1 MACSHGTVRAV
12 WQSKEVMK
20 KSSVLVALAL
30 AAAALGL
37 GGCSTFETRANE
49 KAEVFEALPV
59 ATQQRLERGRINV
72 GDSEDLVYIA
82 LGQPDEKRRISR
94 TDGNQSVWIY
104 RTYWEQYEGTAWLGY
119 RRIVVPTR
127 RGYVVYHEPV
137 SQAVYSA
144 HASDTTRVAFT
155 KGVVS
160 AIDEQKL

>member
-1 MACSHGTVRAV
+1 MRKRMACSHGTVRAV

-72 GDSEDLVYIA
+72 GDSE
-82 LGQPDEKRRISR
+82 
-94 TDGNQSVWIY
+94 
-104 RTYWEQYEGTAWLGY
+104 
-119 RRIVVPTR
+119 
-127 RGYVVYHEPV
+127 
-137 SQAVYSA
+137 
-144 HASDTTRVAFT
+144 
-155 KGVVS
+155 
-160 AIDEQKL
+160 